1 MNLPV
6 LWADPVNELTNVFL
20 ADPINEL
27 PMFYGLSQLMNLPVL
42 WADPVNE
49 FTSFMG

>member
-1 MNLPV
+1 MFYGLTQLMSLPV
-6 LWADPVNELTNVFL
+6 LWADPVNEFTN
-20 ADPINEL
+20 
-27 PMFYGLSQLMNLPVL
+27 VL